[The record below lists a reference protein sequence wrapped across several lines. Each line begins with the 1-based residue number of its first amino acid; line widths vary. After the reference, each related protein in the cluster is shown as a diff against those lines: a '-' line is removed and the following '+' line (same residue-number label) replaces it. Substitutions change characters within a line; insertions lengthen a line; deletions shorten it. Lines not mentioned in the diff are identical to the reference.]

1 MEDMHMD
8 KSGACAVL
16 SAFKTIV
23 EMKLNIN
30 ISCTIALAENFLGD
44 NAYRPSDIIK
54 SRKGLTVEIGNTDA
68 EGRLILADAMTWTQE
83 VYKP

>member
-23 EMKLNIN
+23 EMKLNVIFKMKIN

-54 SRKGLTVEIGNTDA
+54 SRKGKIN
-68 EGRLILADAMTWTQE
+68 ILMI
-83 VYKP
+83 